1 MSAPDVPPPAPE
13 LDDQPRRWSGLLRS
27 VVLPLALL
35 AVILGGLWYWDS
47 RGGGSSSNDAYGTV
61 ELPAEKNPTGE
72 KPLAQE
78 GRAAPDFILQQAAG
92 DPVPG
97 VSNCPEPDTPAAT
110 ASAAAACT
118 LRLSDLQGRPVL
130 VNFWATWC
138 PPCRREMPDLR
149 DAAKAYAAQGLV
161 IVGIDLQE
169 PDDTVQAFAEEFGI
183 TYPLV
188 IDRDGELSDVWRL
201 GGPVQGIP
209 TSYFID
215 KTGVIR
221 AFYYGP
227 INDDALRER
236 LAKIGVTS

>member
-1 MSAPDVPPPAPE
+1 
-13 LDDQPRRWSGLLRS
+13 
-27 VVLPLALL
+27 VLPLALL

-47 RGGGSSSNDAYGTV
+47 RGGGSSSNDEYGIV
-61 ELPAEKNPTGE
+61 DLPDGKNPTGE
-72 KPLAQE
+72 EPSTE
-78 GRAAPDFILQQAAG
+78 DGRAAPDFILEK
-92 DPVPG
+92 PG
-97 VSNCPEPDTPAAT
+97 GG
-110 ASAAAACT
+110 T
-118 LRLSDLQGRPVL
+118 LRLSDLQGQPVL

-138 PPCRREMPDLR
+138 PPCRREIPDLVR
-149 DAAKAYAAQGLV
+149 AAETYAAQGLV

-169 PDDTVQAFAEEFGI
+169 PDDIVLDFAEEFGI

-215 KTGVIR
+215 ETGVIR

-227 INDDALRER
+227 INDDALRDR
-236 LAKIGVTS
+236 LAQIGVTS

>member
-1 MSAPDVPPPAPE
+1 MSAPDTPPSVAE
-13 LDDQPRRWSGLLRS
+13 LDEQPRRWSGLLRS

-61 ELPAEKNPTGE
+61 ELPADKNPTGE
-72 KPLAQE
+72 KPLAEE
-78 GRAAPDFILQQAAG
+78 GRAAPDFILEQPAG
-92 DPVPG
+92 GTLAGISRCPVSP
-97 VSNCPEPDTPAAT
+97 TPTPT
-110 ASAAAACT
+110 ASTAVGCT

-138 PPCRREMPDLR
+138 PPCRREVPDLVR
-149 DAAKAYAAQGLV
+149 AAETYGPQGLV
-161 IVGIDLQE
+161 IVGVNLQE
-169 PDDTVQAFAEEFGI
+169 PDDMVVDFAEEFGI

>member
-1 MSAPDVPPPAPE
+1 MSAPDAPPPVPE
-13 LDDQPRRWSGLLRS
+13 LDERPRRWSGLLRS

-47 RGGGSSSNDAYGTV
+47 RGGGSSSRDAYGTV
-61 ELPAEKNPTGE
+61 ELPPDKNPTGE
-72 KPLAQE
+72 KPAAQE

-92 DPVPG
+92 DAIPG
-97 VSNCPEPDTPAAT
+97 VSNCPEPTTPAGT
-110 ASAAAACT
+110 ASAQAGCT

-138 PPCRREMPDLR
+138 PPCRTEAKDLK
-149 DAAKAYAAQGLV
+149 DAAAKYAAQGLV
-161 IVGIDLQE
+161 IVGVSLQD
-169 PDDTVQAFAEEFGI
+169 PDDYVQKFANEFGL

-221 AFYYGP
+221 DFYYGP
-227 INDDALRER
+227 IKDKALSDR